1 MKKKLMR
8 NTRWHQ
14 LGSVKDELAR
24 TPHVAFVVTSH
35 YRLQITFLLSQAKH
49 FSKVVRWDA
58 LYIFRGQNKEPH
70 PFYVKSNWMPP
81 VQPSIALESFME
93 NVKAQLAE
101 ITVTKPKNNEVTAL
115 KELKTNSTL
124 NLKKADKGTTTI
136 TTNDTEKIEEAK
148 VQLDNRVHFKPL
160 RRPIVKNTQ
169 VRVKEN
175 SF

>member
-1 MKKKLMR
+1 MR

-24 TPHVAFVVTSH
+24 TPNVAFVVASH

-70 PFYVKSNWMPP
+70 PFHVKSNWMPP
-81 VQPSIALESFME
+81 VQPSIALESFLE

-101 ITVTKPKNNEVTAL
+101 ITVTKPKNNELTAL
-115 KELKTNSTL
+115 KELKTNSAL
-124 NLKKADKGTTTI
+124 NLKNADKGTTTGSHH
-136 TTNDTEKIEEAK
+136 E
-148 VQLDNRVHFKPL
+148 
-160 RRPIVKNTQ
+160 
-169 VRVKEN
+169 
-175 SF
+175 